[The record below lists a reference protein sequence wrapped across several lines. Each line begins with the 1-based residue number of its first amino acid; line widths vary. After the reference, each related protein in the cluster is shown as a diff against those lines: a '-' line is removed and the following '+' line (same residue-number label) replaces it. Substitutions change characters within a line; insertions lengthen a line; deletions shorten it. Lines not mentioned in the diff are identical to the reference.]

1 MLRNKLL
8 YLLPV
13 LLMGALMLT
22 GCEAIGSIFK
32 AGVWTGTIGVVLIL
46 IVVIYFVAKLFSG
59 KKDQ

>member
-13 LLMGALMLT
+13 LLMGAFMLT